1 MIYLK
6 KIFKKSISVFARTNF
21 REKIC
26 FKSFTRIKFNNQFR
40 WKLLLHVV
48 IFFRINFKKVFTRL
62 IRNSHFNITLKEVPV
77 H

>member
-6 KIFKKSISVFARTNF
+6 KIFKKYISVFARTNF
-21 REKIC
+21 REKIY

-62 IRNSHFNITLKEVPV
+62 IRNSHFNITLKEVPM